1 MQKNMYPIHFSFW
14 YIVDTAVLIAC
25 LAWVQKSTIF
35 FSTKKRFLREKKKTL
50 RRVMHEM
57 SKKILQSIH
66 QTFQFCHEKWERIEY
81 NSVRFFAKVS
91 NIWGVLYMDTFNL
104 ELG

>member
-1 MQKNMYPIHFSFW
+1 
-14 YIVDTAVLIAC
+14 
-25 LAWVQKSTIF
+25 
-35 FSTKKRFLREKKKTL
+35 
-50 RRVMHEM
+50 MHEM

>member
-1 MQKNMYPIHFSFW
+1 MLGLGTKIN
-14 YIVDTAVLIAC
+14 DL
-25 LAWVQKSTIF
+25 F
-35 FSTKKRFLREKKKTL
+35 FHEKAFLEREKKTL

-81 NSVRFFAKVS
+81 NSVRFFCQ
-91 NIWGVLYMDTFNL
+91 GV
-104 ELG
+104 